1 MVKRGLGKGLEALIP
16 SSSNLAG
23 DGQRVTMV
31 AVEQIEPNSYQPRR
45 NFDDGKLEELA
56 ASIKEHGVVQPV
68 VLRPLA
74 SGRYELVAGERR
86 WRACRLLNMENIP
99 AVIKDL
105 TDSQT
110 TEIALIEN
118 IQRED
123 LSPLEEAG
131 AFRTLMEEFGFT
143 QEQLA
148 QRLGKSRPY
157 VANILRLLQLPHEV
171 QELVSQ
177 GQLTAGHARALL
189 SIEEPQKMVSMGK
202 EIARKGLNV
211 RATEELV
218 RRIAN
223 SARVSRGIRQRRET
237 MPDTDLEALAEELQ
251 GLLGTRVKIK
261 SSGDGGKIEIEYYSK
276 DDLCRVIDLI
286 LPRPI

>member
-1 MVKRGLGKGLEALIP
+1 MKRGLGKGLEALIP